1 MSPDKLILKSPV
13 RTLTLL
19 FALRQTPESFVKT
32 LLFSFFTLSFFTVLI
47 AQPVPTMVPDQYS
60 VFKSSTRKLIP
71 LEGDWVRIRDGEM
84 PEIQKVP
91 YSSAEPE
98 VRVLEKSIRFGNIQG
113 KSVSIVSNG
122 INHLVSLYLNDQMV
136 GMHQGG
142 YLSLR
147 QSIGAEFLKP
157 NSETKIRMVVD
168 GQLGY
173 NNTLPL
179 VEHPGDPQQT
189 GGVLFPP
196 FIQIAP
202 VVSVDHATLNYKL
215 KDGDLVLSPKIWIKT
230 ARFIKGEIPSSFGK
244 TGTIS
249 LSLTVTDP
257 AIPELPVLSFSQ
269 DVIVTPERV
278 SEVLLPAGTGKIV
291 PWSVSDPKSYL
302 VAVRIYSEGNLIDE
316 ISFSTGFRSL
326 VLQGNQMILNGEV
339 KPVRGIVYLE
349 NYAETQLSKRRL
361 QLLRDLRIMKT
372 SGVNAIR
379 FWGYPPSPIAL
390 NLCDSLGLLAFVE
403 IPAINIPNEILSSGN
418 YTKLMENQLR
428 DLLHRSSSHPSF
440 AAIGLGGNFT
450 THHDVSILNGLVKSV
465 KTIEPDRIVYGV
477 TRDIEFA
484 LQPGSFDMIGFDMNG
499 KTLEEFE
506 TVSGRF
512 SEFKNPFIA
521 SFGIEVN
528 PGNVNGYDDPFSLQA
543 QAKYF
548 MDRVKLVENSLFVG
562 GFAFSFRDFRTGS
575 PRLNA
580 GGIDP
585 NVVSTGLVNSNSTS
599 RPAMEMLKKLY
610 TDEAVFNPPVG
621 KYRTEIEVIFPIIGV
636 GIIFFFAF
644 FYSSSPRFR
653 DNLSRSF
660 SRSFSF
666 FSDVRDG
673 RIMVGLQS
681 TGLLFLIV
689 VTFSTF
695 FLSLVYS
702 YRFSHSFDY
711 LLSIGIP
718 FNALREMIIW
728 WAWNPIAGI
737 PILSGLILLIL
748 VILISMALILGW
760 MFRIRISFSQILISL
775 AWSIAPALILIFPAM
790 VNEQLV
796 ARFGDWTVT
805 LVILMAFF
813 MFYLFLRVLKGLRI
827 ILVASPAKLYSFAF
841 SGLFILLLATW
852 IHFQYHYDFTSYL
865 SWWLSQ
871 KGW

>member
-1 MSPDKLILKSPV
+1 M
-13 RTLTLL
+13 
-19 FALRQTPESFVKT
+19 KT
-32 LLFSFFTLSFFTVLI
+32 LLFSLFTLFFIPFLI
-47 AQPVPTMVPDQYS
+47 AQPVPTVIPDQYS
-60 VFKSSTRKLIP
+60 VFKSSTRTLIP
-71 LEGDWVRIRDGEM
+71 LEGDWVLIRDGKM
-84 PEIQKVP
+84 PGIQKVP
-91 YSSAEPE
+91 YSSTESE
-98 VRVLEKSIRFGNIQG
+98 VRVLQKSIRFGNVQG
-113 KSVSIVSNG
+113 KSVSLVSNG
-122 INHLVSLYLNDQMV
+122 INHLVSLYLNDQMI

-179 VEHPGDPQQT
+179 IEHPGDPQQT

-202 VVSVDHATLNYKL
+202 VVSVDHTTLNYKL
-215 KDGDLVLSPKIWIKT
+215 NGNDLVLTPKIWIRT
-230 ARFIKGEIPSSFGK
+230 SRFIKGEVPSSFGK
-244 TGTIS
+244 TATVS
-249 LSLTVTDP
+249 LSLSVSDP
-257 AIPELPVLSFSQ
+257 ATPEIPVITFSKE
-269 DVIVTPERV
+269 VSVSPERV
-278 SEVLLPAGTGKIV
+278 TEIVLPGGAGKV
-291 PWSVSDPKSYL
+291 LPWSVSDPKSYL
-302 VAVRIYSEGNLIDE
+302 VSVKIHADGKLLDE

-326 VLQGNQMILNGEV
+326 VLQGNQMVLNGEV

-349 NYAETQLSKRRL
+349 NYAEIQLSKRRL
-361 QLLRDLRIMKT
+361 QLLRDLRMMKST
-372 SGVNAIR
+372 GINAIR

-390 NLCDSLGLLAFVE
+390 NLCDSLGLLAFTE
-403 IPAINIPNEILSSGN
+403 IPAVNIPNEILSSGSF
-418 YTKLMENQLR
+418 TKLMENQLR
-428 DLLHRSSSHPSF
+428 DLLYRSASHPSF
-440 AAIGLGGNFT
+440 IAIGLGGNFT
-450 THHDVSILNGLVKSV
+450 THHDAAILNTLVKSI
-465 KTIEPDRIVYGV
+465 KAIEPDRLVYAV
-477 TRDIEFA
+477 TRDVEFA
-484 LQPGSFDMIGFDMNG
+484 LQPGSFDMIGFDLNG

-506 TVSGRF
+506 AVSGRF

-521 SFGIEVN
+521 SFGLEVN
-528 PGNVNGYDDPFSLQA
+528 PRNENGYDDPFSLQA

-562 GFAFSFRDFRTGS
+562 GFAFSFRDYRTGS

-585 NVVSTGLVNSNSTS
+585 YVVSTGLVNSNSTS

-621 KYRTEIEVIFPIIGV
+621 KYRSEIEVIFPIVGV

-644 FYSSSPRFR
+644 FFSSSPRFR

-660 SRSFSF
+660 RRSFSF

-681 TGLLFLIV
+681 TGLLFLVV

-695 FLSLVYS
+695 FLSLIYS

-711 LLSIGIP
+711 LFSILVP
-718 FNALREMIIW
+718 FNGIREMMIW

-737 PILSGLILLIL
+737 PILSGLILLLLGGLIL
-748 VILISMALILGW
+748 VALVLGW
-760 MFRIRISFSQILISL
+760 MFRIRISFAQLLISV

-790 VNEQLV
+790 INEQLV

-805 LVILMAFF
+805 LVILMILF

-827 ILVASPAKLYSFAF
+827 ILVASPVKLYSFAF
-841 SGLFILLLATW
+841 SGLFLLLLAIW
-852 IHFQYHYDFTSYL
+852 LHFQYHYDFSSYL